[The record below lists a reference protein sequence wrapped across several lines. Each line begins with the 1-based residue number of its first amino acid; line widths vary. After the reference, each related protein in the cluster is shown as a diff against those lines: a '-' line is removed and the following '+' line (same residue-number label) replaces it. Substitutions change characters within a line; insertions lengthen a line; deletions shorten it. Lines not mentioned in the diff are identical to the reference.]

1 MNYSEITSRIMD
13 FVASLEISATEFANQ
28 VGIPRSS
35 LSHLQSGRNKPTLE
49 LIHKIILRYPELDL
63 MWILKG
69 EIQEV
74 EYSSSPSKQ
83 PSDISTPNEI
93 HNKKDVESIVWF
105 YTDGTFKTFYK

>member
-1 MNYSEITSRIMD
+1 MNYSEITSRILD
-13 FVASLEISATEFANQ
+13 FVASLEISAAEFANQ

-49 LIHKIILRYPELDL
+49 LIDKIILRYPELDL

-69 EIQEV
+69 EIQEIKDP
-74 EYSSSPSKQ
+74 SSPSTQSK
-83 PSDISTPNEI
+83 EI
-93 HNKKDVESIVWF
+93 TTSKEIDNKKDVESIVWF